1 MVMPRLRTAVD
12 KSYLSVALYLHPD
25 NKLFLRGKRDQVAN
39 APGSASQRFS
49 FVLVMIGLLIFAMAI
64 YHGVRYWQLSNDG
77 VTVRAT
83 FIESDWD
90 QDADG
95 STYFITYAYSV
106 DGELYEQHENVPK
119 NIYDD
124 TVAGAPIVITYSRS
138 DPNTAIIGQ
147 PVPFALFIWGGFA
160 LIFNLV
166 GWGLYVTARS
176 QNALARRLSDG
187 GILLPGE
194 VERASVKIVDDEDSD
209 SEYDKQLTL
218 AVDYRFTSPMTKK
231 AITARGSADR
241 SDLLAVRNELGME
254 PGFYAPGDPIVVLYA
269 DDKHHV
275 IL

>member
-1 MVMPRLRTAVD
+1 MPRLRTAVD
-12 KSYLSVALYLHPD
+12 KSYLSLALYLHPD
-25 NKLFLRGKRDQVAN
+25 NKLFLRGKRDQIAN
-39 APGSASQRFS
+39 APGTASQRFS
-49 FVLVMIGLLIFAMAI
+49 LVFVIIGLLILAMAI
-64 YHGVRYWQLSNDG
+64 FQGVRYWQLSSDG

-106 DGELYEQHENVPK
+106 DGALYQQHENVPK

-138 DPNTAIIGQ
+138 DPTVAIIGQ

-166 GWGLYVTARS
+166 GWGLYMTARS
-176 QNALARRLSDG
+176 QNALARKLANG

-194 VERASVKIVDDEDSD
+194 VERASVKIIDDDD
-209 SEYDKQLTL
+209 ANSEYDKQLTL
-218 AVDYRFTSPMTKK
+218 IVDYHFTSPMSKQVVTG
-231 AITARGSADR
+231 RGSATR
-241 SDLLAVRNELGME
+241 SDLLPARNELGKE
-254 PGFYAPGDPIVVLYA
+254 PGLYGPGDPIVVLYA